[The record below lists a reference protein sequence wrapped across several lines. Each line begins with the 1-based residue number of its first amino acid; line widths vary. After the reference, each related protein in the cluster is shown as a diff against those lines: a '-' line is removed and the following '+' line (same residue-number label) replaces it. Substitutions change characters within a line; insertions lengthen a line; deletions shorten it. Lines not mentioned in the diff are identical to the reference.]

1 MSSQLTNAITNVYAT
16 TVRWRWI
23 LLLQFFLYT
32 YLFCLDFFL
41 EFTLCCQHS
50 FHNVFIYTKC
60 ENLCIRTGAYNLEVC
75 LVNCQIENSFLPLF
89 HFCCFV
95 FGCACYQACFFLCT
109 LAMCKYSHCWM
120 ITTSGLNEWLL
131 YHRNVS
137 ARLVAR
143 AQTTRSNNKTICTT
157 IFWYKTKTFF
167 LYLYRSF
174 ADMKTE
180 QMPKIR
186 KSTITYAPHIHINTL
201 LLTEQNVHK
210 NSKVFPKSI
219 KNLYVFIADFIL
231 VLTLDLLYFIEWI
244 RSIGNVG
251 YFSKIQLISNW
262 QIDRFITYLST

>member
-1 MSSQLTNAITNVYAT
+1 MNGCYT
-16 TVRWRWI
+16 TETWALVWSRAHKPPAQI
-23 LLLQFFLYT
+23 L
-32 YLFCLDFFL
+32 
-41 EFTLCCQHS
+41 
-50 FHNVFIYTKC
+50 
-60 ENLCIRTGAYNLEVC
+60 
-75 LVNCQIENSFLPLF
+75 
-89 HFCCFV
+89 
-95 FGCACYQACFFLCT
+95 
-109 LAMCKYSHCWM
+109 
-120 ITTSGLNEWLL
+120 
-131 YHRNVS
+131 
-137 ARLVAR
+137 
-143 AQTTRSNNKTICTT
+143 TICTT

-167 LYLYRSF
+167 LFLYRSF